1 MVKLPNLTNI
11 MLFSNDERVL
21 GVMTG
26 EEDIFLV
33 ISKRQKKKFSR
44 SKTSLIRLGTLLIAM
59 RELPP

>member
-21 GVMTG
+21 GVSDG

-33 ISKRQKKKFSR
+33 ISKRQKKKFLR